1 MSKEELEKKSMTA
14 LLRIA
19 NAWYDQMKAGEI
31 PSISLPTRTKYNIEY
46 DDASEVWKY
55 GDKESMR
62 TAGSAKSA
70 THLLKMAYVIGFV
83 KQQLKE
89 NRSSTLREMYYISEG
104 WKRAKFTAQEESNF
118 LIEDLEIISEVPREG
133 FHLHPEENGASIYG
147 PMRIREETRR
157 GMRTLHCQDDVG
169 QAGYTIPNNV
179 ENIEFVDHDAKFVIA
194 LETGGMYDRLIENG
208 FDEEHNAILV
218 HLKGQPARSTRR
230 MLNKISSTWNLPVLV
245 FTDGDP
251 WSYRIYASVA
261 YGAIKSAHM
270 SEMLATPKAQ
280 FLGLQ
285 PSDIRDYNLPSDKLS
300 DKDIEALN
308 SELTDPRF
316 ATDYWKK
323 QINLQIEMGLK
334 SEQQAFAARG
344 LDFVTKKYLPATA
357 ERDGD
362 NLIIFTRFLIS
373 LIKKCPVSCTFKKN
387 DQTKCK
393 IRKIENIFLLS
404 HKAFS
409 TTINFQ
415 IISG

>member
-1 MSKEELEKKSMTA
+1 MSKEELQKKAMIS
-14 LLRIA
+14 LLSIA
-19 NAWYDQMKAGEI
+19 SAWYDQMKAGEI
-31 PSISLPTRTKYNIEY
+31 PSILLPTRTKYNIEF
-46 DDASEVWKY
+46 DDTSEVWKY

-62 TAGSAKSA
+62 TAASAKSA
-70 THLLKMAYVIGFV
+70 THLLKMAYVIGFI

-104 WKRAKFTAQEESNF
+104 WKRAKFGAQDESNF
-118 LIEDLEIISEVPREG
+118 LIEDLEILSDVPREG

-147 PMRIREETRR
+147 PLRIREETRR
-157 GMRTLHCQDDVG
+157 GMKTIHCQDDVG

-179 ENIEFVDHDAKFVIA
+179 ENIELVDHDAKFVIA
-194 LETGGMYDRLIENG
+194 IETGGMYDRLIENG

-230 MLNKISSTWNLPVLV
+230 MLNKISMAWDLPVLV

-270 SEMLATPKAQ
+270 SEILATPKSQ

-285 PSDIRDYNLPSDKLS
+285 PSDIRDYNLPSDKLTE
-300 DKDIEALN
+300 KDIEALR

-316 ATDYWKK
+316 AIDYWKK
-323 QINLQIEMGLK
+323 QITLQLEMGLK

-344 LDFVTKKYLPATA
+344 LDFVTKKYLPARLA
-357 ERDGD
+357 DMG
-362 NLIIFTRFLIS
+362 II
-373 LIKKCPVSCTFKKN
+373 
-387 DQTKCK
+387 
-393 IRKIENIFLLS
+393 
-404 HKAFS
+404 
-409 TTINFQ
+409 
-415 IISG
+415 